1 MIIKKFKNWVNEDFA
16 QVGSAPAG
24 NVVGMGDVVAPTS
37 SSTGSGDAWP
47 SLADPYSLVPLK
59 KKKKKKKKKRKL
71 SESHEWIDDESAAF
85 GFFLVL
91 AKAGVGNIDDSDW
104 TGEFDTYYGGAYEYW
119 GNSMSHN
126 KLRSL
131 FVEGKYDFECFS
143 CEIIDQ
149 EFEYTDDEESAL
161 HDELQNNWE
170 LFDEQDTHHN
180 TESYL
185 NSIFYKEFSLAE
197 KNKLY
202 HQVLPKYLSSQGK
215 DLTNEEYLFL
225 FNFLTP
231 EEQHKLRGTS
241 TGKKFNL

>member
-1 MIIKKFKNWVNEDFA
+1 MIIKNFKNWVNEDFA
-16 QVGSAPAG
+16 QVGVAPAG
-24 NVVGMGDVVAPTS
+24 NVVGMGDVAAPTS

-47 SLADPYSLVPLK
+47 SLSDPYSLVPLK
-59 KKKKKKKKKRKL
+59 KKKKRKKKKRKL
-71 SESHEWIDDESAAF
+71 NESHEWIDNESAAF
-85 GFFLVL
+85 GFFPVL
-91 AKAGVGNIDDSDW
+91 AKAGVGNMDDSDW
-104 TGEFDTYYGGAYEYW
+104 TVEFDKYYGEAYEYW
-119 GNSMSHN
+119 GNSLSHN

-131 FVEGKYDFECFS
+131 FAEGKYDFECFS

-149 EFEYTDDEESAL
+149 DYEYTDEEESAL

-170 LFDEQDTHHN
+170 LFDEQATN
-180 TESYL
+180 SEGYL

-202 HQVLPKYLSSQGK
+202 QQVLPKYLRSEGK
-215 DLTNEEYLFL
+215 DLANEEYQFL
-225 FNFLTP
+225 YKFLTP